1 MSLIVYPPKPHG
13 RSVAFN
19 PATLPHL
26 GRWAADTS
34 GLWLDTA
41 GTSAA
46 TAAGASL
53 ARIDDISGNGH
64 HLVQATS
71 GLRPS
76 LSLTAGPTGN
86 RKGFVCGGTYCT
98 TLDAISSVDTT
109 IILVA
114 DHQAGAAWGRH
125 SDYTDYLRRGSSL
138 ELLAGYAAS
147 RGGSQMVITDSTL
160 WAASGTYAVYSAVIT
175 PSAATK
181 GALFRNTTAY
191 ATSTTAVGTTALN
204 ATLTLG
210 ALHSGGPS
218 PGTLFCLEL
227 AIGTYSATQRA
238 DYVAWLMS
246 RYGIT

>member
-19 PATLPHL
+19 PVTLPHL
-26 GRWAADTS
+26 ARWAADTS

-53 ARIDDISGNGH
+53 ARVDDITGNGH

-71 GLRPS
+71 GVRPV
-76 LSLTAGPTGN
+76 LSLTAGTGGAS
-86 RKGFVCGGTYCT
+86 KAVVYSGTYMT
-98 TLDAISSVDTT
+98 TVDAISSVDTT

-114 DHQAGAAWGRH
+114 NHLNNAAWGRD
-125 SDYTDYLRRGSSL
+125 SNYTDYFRRPSSAT
-138 ELLAGYAAS
+138 LLCGYAGS
-147 RGGSQMVITDSTL
+147 RGGTQMVLDDSTV
-160 WAASGTYAVYSAVIT
+160 WAASGTYAVYSVVIT

-181 GALFRNTTAY
+181 AALFRNQTAY
-191 ATSTTAVGTTALN
+191 ATSTTAIGTTALN

-210 ALHSGGPS
+210 ALNSTGPTA
-218 PGTLFCLEL
+218 GTGYMLEM
-227 AIGTYSATQRA
+227 AIGTYSATQRSNYI
-238 DYVAWLMS
+238 DWLMA